1 MLKKMKMI
9 ILIISTVIAVS
20 VAIILQSIYGID
32 EMTENNISKYKQEAY
47 KNKEIELKNYVSV
60 AIKAIESFYSRT
72 SEEKIKKEVESQLKE
87 QTDFLFSIVQKAY
100 DKNKDTMSKAELQ
113 KHLMYVVASAR
124 YGNSGYFWIN
134 DKSPK
139 MIMHPIKPALDGKN
153 LLTFKDPKGVYLFN
167 EMVKVIESNGEGIV
181 NYHWAKP
188 GFDKPQP
195 KVSYVKEFE
204 PYGWIIGT
212 GAYVVDVTAKMK
224 QEALKAIAEMRFGK
238 DGYFWINDTT
248 PKMIMHPIK
257 PALNGQDLSN
267 VKDPNGIFLFN
278 EMAKV
283 TKIQEMGR
291 VDYSWT
297 KPGSDKPVPK
307 MSYVMLFK
315 EWGWIVGTG
324 EYVDNIEAKID
335 QMRDDSHAQMITS
348 TTQIIFISILLVFVI
363 TLIVSFAA
371 DRAIIKPIKNILEVT
386 EDLARGNGDL
396 TKRVIV
402 DSKDEIKDVA
412 NNINQFIKKVHESV
426 EGAKK
431 SSFENSSV
439 STELSTTALQV
450 GKNVEKSVQI
460 INENTEHATKTYAQ
474 IQIAIT
480 DANKSKYEML
490 EANEMLNVARDEIIT
505 LTSKVQSSVA
515 SEVELAHKIE
525 ELSKDTEQV
534 KGVLV
539 VISDIAEQTNLLALN
554 AAIEA
559 ARAGEHGR
567 GFAVVADEVRK
578 LAERTQKSLSEI
590 NATINIIV
598 QATNSA
604 SEEMGKSSKDM
615 GELSLIA
622 SEVESKIELTTN
634 IVNKATQASD
644 KSVQDFEHTG
654 KQIDSIVKGMEK
666 INNISSENARSVEE
680 IVSASEHLNNM
691 TDDLATKLEQF
702 KT

>member
-188 GFDKPQP
+188 GFDRPQP

>member
-188 GFDKPQP
+188 GFDRPQP

-212 GAYVVDVTAKMK
+212 GAYVVDVTTKMK